1 MPVNT
6 SSRFCRHESDRPGG
20 DASTSTSC
28 RADTALRRGG
38 TTLQKGPTSTSTSC
52 RTDTALRRGG
62 TTRQKGTT
70 STSTSCRTDTALR
83 RGGAAGIGVPWKC
96 PDQHQT
102 SRRPPAHPATSTPA
116 HPTAS
121 TPDHQHTSTPTHPT
135 THGGHIPTSCL
146 PADPAIAG
154 RPATLFA
161 GDDQR

>member
-1 MPVNT
+1 MST

-38 TTLQKGPTSTSTSC
+38 TTLQKGISSTSTSC

-62 TTRQKGTT
+62 TTLQKGIS
-70 STSTSCRTDTALR
+70 STSTLCRADTALR

-102 SRRPPAHPATSTPA
+102 SRRPPTHPATSTPG
-116 HPTAS
+116 
-121 TPDHQHTSTPTHPT
+121 HQHTRPPTVATFPHRVSRQILPLPGVRQHCLLET
-135 THGGHIPTSCL
+135 ISDDPPMPKGRHGRACP
-146 PADPAIAG
+146 
-154 RPATLFA
+154 
-161 GDDQR
+161 